1 MKIRSDIL
9 RIYQSI
15 HTWVGITAGIFLFIA
30 FFAGALTMFKQPI
43 DDWMHKPLSKLSGV
57 PETQLNH
64 LVSQVLQ
71 QHPASKKNFQILLD
85 AQQHAIVT
93 WTEGKS
99 GRELGLN
106 AHSWVATLD
115 AQGQLISHQETPSK
129 LAELIDLLHRTGGIP
144 GMLDDEHLGI
154 YVMGVASVLYFL
166 ALVSGVILLLPTLVK
181 DFFAL
186 RPGKN
191 RKRFWLDAHN
201 IVGITSLPFHLVICL
216 TAIVFAFHDQYY
228 DALNHFVSP
237 VKTEVASV
245 QSKKQVLAPV
255 ELLTPSRLLDTIRLA
270 SNQAHIHK
278 LEFMNLESARP
289 MLRVALNNPRYL
301 VRGPESGYLVLNP
314 TNGKIMNASMV
325 PGKEGTWMAI
335 VAPFFSLHFGSYGGD
350 FVRWVYFFFGLC
362 GAFLFYSGNLLWL
375 EKRRK
380 NQGQQTVSNR
390 WMAATTVGICLGSIV
405 AVICCMLAGLWFY
418 QIHPNTNILFMPIYY
433 TVFLSSLTWSYWR
446 GAARASVHLL
456 WVCSLLLL
464 AIPISSLLQNRSNN
478 MNINLVATC
487 MACLFTYAAI
497 KTSRRVQHGSKD
509 SVWARKSVSLVTE
522 NSSTSVNN
530 PA

>member
-93 WTEGKS
+93 WAEGKS
-99 GRELGLN
+99 GRELDLN
-106 AHSWVATLD
+106 AHRWVASLD
-115 AQGQLISHQETPSK
+115 AQGRLISHQETPSK

-228 DALNHFVSP
+228 DALNHVVSP

-255 ELLTPSRLLDTIRLA
+255 ELLTPSRLLETIRLA
-270 SNQAHIHK
+270 SNQADIHK

-350 FVRWVYFFFGLC
+350 FVRWVYFFFGLS

-390 WMAATTVGICLGSIV
+390 WMAATTVGVCLGCITGVISVFLLGIWGFK
-405 AVICCMLAGLWFY
+405 AV
-418 QIHPNTNILFMPIYY
+418 PSSNELFMPIYY
-433 TVFLSSLTWSYWR
+433 CAFITCIIWAFWR
-446 GAARASVHLL
+446 GAARASVELL
-456 WVCSLLLL
+456 GLCSLLLL
-464 AIPISSLLQNRSNN
+464 AITISTQIQQFSSNFGINALLISF
-478 MNINLVATC
+478 
-487 MACLFTYAAI
+487 ACAFAYAAV
-497 KTSRRVQHGSKD
+497 KTRTRVLFGAKD
-509 SVWARKSVSLVTE
+509 SVWSANTATSVS
-522 NSSTSVNN
+522 
-530 PA
+530 

>member
-15 HTWVGITAGIFLFIA
+15 HTWVGITSGIFLFIA

-43 DDWMHKPLSKLSGV
+43 DDWMHKPVSSLSGV
-57 PETQLNH
+57 PETHLNQ

-71 QHPASKKNFQILLD
+71 QHPAAKKNFQIQLD
-85 AQQHAIVT
+85 AHQHALVT
-93 WTEGKS
+93 WTEGQP
-99 GRELGLN
+99 GRELDLN
-106 AHSWVATLD
+106 EHRWVASLD
-115 AQGQLISHQETPSK
+115 TQGRLISHQEIPSK

-201 IVGITSLPFHLVICL
+201 IIGITSLPFHLMICL

-237 VKTEVASV
+237 VKTEASSG
-245 QSKKQVLAPV
+245 QSKKLAPARS
-255 ELLTPSRLLDTIRLA
+255 ELLAPSRLMETIRLA
-270 SNQAHIHK
+270 SNQADIHK

-314 TNGKIMNASMV
+314 YNGKIMNASMV

-335 VAPFFSLHFGSYGGD
+335 IAPFFSLHFGSYGGD

-380 NQGQQTVSNR
+380 NQARQTRSNR
-390 WMAATTVGICLGSIV
+390 WMAATTVGICLGSII
-405 AVICCMLAGLWFY
+405 AVICCMLAGNWFY
-418 QIHPNTNILFMPIYY
+418 QSVPNLNTLFMPIYY
-433 TVFLSSLTWSYWR
+433 TVFLGSLAWSYWR
-446 GAARASVHLL
+446 GAAQASVHLL
-456 WVCSLLLL
+456 SVSCLLLF
-464 AIPISSLLQNRSNN
+464 AIPLSALLQNHPISLC
-478 MNINLVATC
+478 INLVATC
-487 MACLFTYAAI
+487 MACVFAYAAI
-497 KTSRRVQHGSKD
+497 KTSKRVKYGSQD
-509 SVWARKSVSLVTE
+509 SVWAKRNASLMTE
-522 NSSTSVNN
+522 NSAPSAN
-530 PA
+530 